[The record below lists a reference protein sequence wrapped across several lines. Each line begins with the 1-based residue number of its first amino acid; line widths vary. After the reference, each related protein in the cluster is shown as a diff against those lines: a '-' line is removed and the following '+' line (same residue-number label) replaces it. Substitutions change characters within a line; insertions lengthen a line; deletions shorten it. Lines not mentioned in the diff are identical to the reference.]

1 MDMFFDFF
9 NYTSKDYHKIY
20 KKDFIHFV
28 LIELKAKG
36 VSEQHLEMFFKTSFV
51 LQGKDYID
59 RNDFKALFE

>member
-36 VSEQHLEMFFKTSFV
+36 VSE
-51 LQGKDYID
+51 
-59 RNDFKALFE
+59 